1 MRHGWKTRID
11 ERKYFENK
19 RYEREERLHIISLM
33 QRKLDQELAI
43 AVAKLEKDK
52 EIH

>member
-1 MRHGWKTRID
+1 MRHGWKLRIE

-19 RYEREERLHIISLM
+19 RYEREERLQIMSLL
-33 QRKLDQELAI
+33 QRKLDQDLAL
-43 AVAKLEKDK
+43 AVAHLQKEK